1 MFILIF
7 FAFVLPVCVYVNC
20 LTNSNILL
28 YTNLYDMLLMYETMP
43 TYLPCIL
50 LVRLRHGLDST
61 VASVPFVV
69 NLSFI
74 ILSVDYI
81 E

>member
-1 MFILIF
+1 MFILTF
-7 FAFVLPVCVYVNC
+7 FSIRVTVCVYVN